1 MLDFK
6 QGQLG
11 SQGTPLASS
20 ERDSQIYHA
29 ADKAANLK
37 IHKVG
42 PTFKLTVKLLVKFKR
57 AAGKVIKKIIYFNI
71 TPT

>member
-1 MLDFK
+1 MLNLK
-6 QGQLG
+6 LGQLG

-20 ERDSQIYHA
+20 ERDNQIYHA

-37 IHKVG
+37 IHNVG
-42 PTFKLTVKLLVKFKR
+42 PTFKLTVKLQR
-57 AAGKVIKKIIYFNI
+57 AAGKVINKIINFNI